1 MQFGTTN
8 YFLGIVKLTGNFQV
22 YYSKETKSRL
32 IFCESRL
39 SPAQQ
44 KSQKRKPLTR
54 IIVYFLGAL
63 GNQAEKYYKKGDYVL
78 VQGKLKLI
86 SQKRKPTNLELELV
100 SIKEYHLNVIKM
112 SLIQRS
118 AIKNSDF

>member
-8 YFLGIVKLTGNFQV
+8 YFLGIVKLTGNFQI
-22 YYSKETKSRL
+22 YYTKEKKRRF

-44 KSQKRKPLTR
+44 KIQKRKPLTR
-54 IIVYFLGAL
+54 IIVYFFGAL

-78 VQGKLKLI
+78 VQGKLKLR
-86 SQKRKPTNLELELV
+86 SHSRKSNTLRVNLFP
-100 SIKEYHLNVIKM
+100 IKEYHLNVIKM
-112 SLIQRS
+112 SLIHRS
-118 AIKNSDF
+118 

>member
-8 YFLGIVKLTGNFQV
+8 YFLGIVKLTSNFQT
-22 YYSKETKSRL
+22 YYTKEKKSRF
-32 IFCESRL
+32 IFCETRL
-39 SPAQQ
+39 APAQQ
-44 KSQKRKPLTR
+44 KIQKRKPLTK

-86 SQKRKPTNLELELV
+86 SHSRKANTLQGDLFPT
-100 SIKEYHLNVIKM
+100 KGYQLNVIKM
-112 SLIQRS
+112 SLIHRS
-118 AIKNSDF
+118 